1 MKRLILTL
9 AAVLLTAACADA
21 GPIIE
26 GLREVRANI
35 QERRAARGGTCQS
48 AQCQPQPQYQPGP
61 VQQVAANVITG
72 AGQAVQSV
80 GQAVYQ
86 MPVFRPSNC
95 PTCVGGVCK

>member
-1 MKRLILTL
+1 MKRVLLTL
-9 AAVLLTAACADA
+9 AALALTATAADA

-35 QERRAARGGTCQS
+35 QERRAARGDTCQS
-48 AQCQPQPQYQPGP
+48 AQCQPQPQYTPGP

-72 AGQAVQSV
+72 TGQVVQNV

-95 PTCVGGVCK
+95 PTCVGGVCR